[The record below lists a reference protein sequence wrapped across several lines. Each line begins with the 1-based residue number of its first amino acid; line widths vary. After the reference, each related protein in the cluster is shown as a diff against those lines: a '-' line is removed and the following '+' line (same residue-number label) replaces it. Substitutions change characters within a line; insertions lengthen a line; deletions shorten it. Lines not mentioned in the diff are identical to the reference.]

1 MRESVL
7 IIFSDCCIILEFI
20 LLQIKST
27 YFQAMKRNL
36 FLFLSLLVSLY
47 SFSQSSV
54 ELKGHVI
61 DAKTGEHLSY
71 VTIALKN
78 STVATASDESGHFV
92 LKNLLPGNYTIVA
105 QTVGYTTLEQNV
117 RLEPGKKTDIDFK
130 LQPSDLKLNE
140 VVVTAN
146 RNEVKRKEASVI
158 VGILDKKLFET
169 TNSCNLAQGLN
180 FQSGLRVENNCQ
192 NCGFQQVRING
203 LEGPYSQIL
212 IDSKPIFSSLAGVYG
227 IEQIPTNMI
236 DRVEVVRGGG
246 SALFGSN
253 AIGGTINIITKE
265 ALYNSFSVG
274 NTISLIDGD
283 TPDNVLTMNAS
294 LVTEDQKAGI
304 YLFGM
309 MRDRKAWDAD
319 DDGFSELGK
328 LNSETFG
335 FRGYY
340 KPSHFS
346 KLTLEYHRINEYR
359 RGGDSLQLPP
369 HEVRVAEMARH
380 NINGGGVNYQLY
392 SKDYRQSFN
401 VYTSLQH
408 TGRDT
413 YYGANYNPNAYGNTD
428 NITIS
433 TGTQYAYSFD
443 KLWFM
448 PSQLTGGFEF
458 NYDNL
463 HDEMLGYARNLR
475 QVTRIFGGYVQNEWK
490 DDHFTILLGARLDK
504 HNLINKAIFSPRVNV
519 RYSPNEAWSFRTS
532 YAAGYRAPQTFD
544 EDLHITAV
552 SGEVSF
558 IRNADGLSPEYS
570 HSLSLSG
577 DYTFELGGCGFN
589 FLADGFYTRLDD
601 VFVLEE
607 IGTDAQGNMIK
618 ERRNGSGATVRGVNL
633 EFKMIPARWLQL
645 QGGFTFQKS
654 TYKKPEKWSEDES
667 VIPIKKMLRT
677 PDDYGYLTANIN
689 PVKPFVIS
697 MSGIYTGRM
706 YVPHF
711 AGYIEHNELKHT
723 SRFYDLSTKLAY
735 NFKLNNTITLQVN
748 GGVQNIFNQFQKDFD
763 KGMDRDAGYMYGP
776 GLPRTFYLGVKIGQF

>member
-1 MRESVL
+1 M
-7 IIFSDCCIILEFI
+7 
-20 LLQIKST
+20 
-27 YFQAMKRNL
+27 
-36 FLFLSLLVSLY
+36 
-47 SFSQSSV
+47 
-54 ELKGHVI
+54 

-71 VTIALKN
+71 VTISLKG
-78 STVATASDESGHFV
+78 STVATASDETGHFV
-92 LKNLLPGNYTIVA
+92 LKNLASGTYTIVA
-105 QTVGYTTLEQNV
+105 QTVGYATLEQV
-117 RLEPGKKTDIDFK
+117 VQLEQGDKKEVDFK
-130 LQPSDLKLNE
+130 LFPSDLNLNE

-146 RNEVKRKEASVI
+146 RNETKRKEASVI
-158 VGILDKKLFET
+158 VGILDRKLFET

-274 NTISLIDGD
+274 NTFSLIDGNS
-283 TPDNVLTMNAS
+283 PDNALTMNAS

-309 MRDRKAWDAD
+309 MRDRKEWDAD

-328 LNSETFG
+328 LTSETFG

-340 KPSHFS
+340 KPTHFS

-392 SKDYRQSFN
+392 SKDYKQSFS

-413 YYGANYNPNAYGNTD
+413 YYGANYNENAYGNTAD
-428 NITIS
+428 ITLS
-433 TGTQYAYSFD
+433 AGTQYAYSFD
-443 KLWFM
+443 KLLFM
-448 PSQLTGGFEF
+448 PSQLTGGLEF

-463 HDEMLGYARNLR
+463 HDEMLGYKRDLK

-490 DDHFTILLGARLDK
+490 DDRFTILLGARLDK
-504 HNLINKAIFSPRVNV
+504 HNLIDNPIFSPRINV
-519 RYSPNEAWSFRTS
+519 RYSPTEAWSFRTS

-552 SGEVSF
+552 NGEVSF
-558 IRNADGLSPEYS
+558 IENATDLSPEYS
-570 HSLSLSG
+570 HSLSLSA
-577 DYTFELGGCGFN
+577 DYTFELGSWGFN
-589 FLADGFYTRLDD
+589 LLADAFYTRLDN

-607 IGTDAQGNMIK
+607 IGTDPQGNMIK
-618 ERRNGSGATVRGVNL
+618 ERRNGSGAVVKGVNL
-633 EFKMIPARWLQL
+633 EFKVIPAKWLQL
-645 QGGFTFQKS
+645 QGGYTFQKS
-654 TYKKPEKWSEDES
+654 TYKEPEQWSEDLS
-667 VIPIKKMLRT
+667 VEPVKNMLRT
-677 PDDYGYLTANIN
+677 PDNYGYFTANIN
-689 PVKPFVIS
+689 PAKPFTIS
-697 MSGIYTGRM
+697 LSGIYTGRM

-711 AGYIEHNELKHT
+711 AGYVEHNQLKHT
-723 SRFYDLSTKLAY
+723 PQFYDLSTKLAY
-735 NFKLNNTITLQVN
+735 NFKLNNSLTLQLN
-748 GGVQNIFNQFQKDFD
+748 GGVQNVFNSFQKDFD

-776 GLPRTFYLGVKIGQF
+776 GSPRTFFLGIKVGQF